1 VPSLSNGRVS
11 PVAKVSRSMIF
22 AGIREGSGAN
32 AVAIICSIVFL
43 RAKPTLLAAGKAS
56 SVEPS
61 NKKV

>member
-1 VPSLSNGRVS
+1 
-11 PVAKVSRSMIF
+11 MIF